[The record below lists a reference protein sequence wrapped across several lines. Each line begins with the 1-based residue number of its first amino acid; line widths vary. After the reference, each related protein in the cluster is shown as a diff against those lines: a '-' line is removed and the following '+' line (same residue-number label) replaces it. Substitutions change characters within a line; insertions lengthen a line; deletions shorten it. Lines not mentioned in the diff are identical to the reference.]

1 MIIEVFPL
9 QPGMKAAPVVR
20 FGAFEVDLRAKE
32 LRKHGLKIKLQD
44 QPFRVLQLL
53 LQRPGELVTEASCD
67 AKSGPPIPLLISTT
81 AEVAETD
88 GRAGRCELSVVPAR
102 QNL

>member
-1 MIIEVFPL
+1 MTLEVQSTP
-9 QPGMKAAPVVR
+9 R
-20 FGAFEVDLRAKE
+20 FGVFEVDPRSGE
-32 LRKHGLKIKLQD
+32 PRKQCARQVTG
-44 QPFRVLQLL
+44 PTVPGLQLL
-53 LQRPGELVTEASCD
+53 LQRPGELVTETSCD